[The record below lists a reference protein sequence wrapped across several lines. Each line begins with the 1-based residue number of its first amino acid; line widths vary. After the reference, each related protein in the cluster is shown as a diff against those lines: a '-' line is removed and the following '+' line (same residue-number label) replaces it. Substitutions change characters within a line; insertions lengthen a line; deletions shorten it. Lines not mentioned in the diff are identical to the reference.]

1 MLRLNIRYRCSCLI
15 EYLQE
20 VVIMTKETKTK
31 NVQISVTLPESW
43 RIELERLARI
53 YSVEEETTLTYQD
66 LMRRAIDEKYNLE
79 SENE

>member
-1 MLRLNIRYRCSCLI
+1 
-15 EYLQE
+15 
-20 VVIMTKETKTK
+20 MTKETKTK
-31 NVQISVTLPESW
+31 NVQINVALPEPW

-66 LMRRAIDEKYNLE
+66 LIRRAIDEKYNLE

>member
-1 MLRLNIRYRCSCLI
+1 
-15 EYLQE
+15 
-20 VVIMTKETKTK
+20 MTKETKIK
-31 NVQISVTLPESW
+31 NVQINVTLPESW